1 VTKQA
6 KRRKRVAGGGGVQV
20 VVRTQGGTVV
30 EQGRIPLRAKPRAV
44 AVDRRT
50 HQPAARGTRAQPPAV
65 RREERVTAKGAT
77 ATPSNDIAN
86 SQPIIEREDN
96 LGRTWDSY
104 RLPSSPSRAV
114 YVNGGRAYQDR
125 ESGRLQVVRTRSV
138 FAERSQDVATMGRRD
153 EEVRLLQPPSCS
165 KLTPL
170 SFPRLGSFSRLL
182 HV

>member
-1 VTKQA
+1 VAKQA

-44 AVDRRT
+44 AGDRRPR
-50 HQPAARGTRAQPPAV
+50 QPAARGTAAQPAV
-65 RREERVTAKGAT
+65 RDEERVIAQGTAA
-77 ATPSNDIAN
+77 PPPNDIPN

-114 YVNGGRAYQDR
+114 YVNGGRAYQDM
-125 ESGRLQVVRTRSV
+125 ENGRLQVVRARSV

-153 EEVRLLQPPSCS
+153 EEVRLLQPPSRP

-170 SFPRLGSFSRLL
+170 SFHRLGSFSRLL